1 MKFIKNKSF
10 FKTLVLILFISNN
23 TLSYSQKINHQ
34 AIDSV
39 LALVHKQETDSL
51 KISLNRLGYNI
62 VREAPKEAQSYFE
75 YLFKKDSTAIVKLM
89 VYEFYA
95 KNLASLG
102 LTDQALILRKEGLV
116 LSEKFK
122 DITHIIY
129 YNIAIADCYTS
140 QNKLDKSLKFLN
152 KAEKLAIKTNT
163 LYLLS
168 DVYIGKT
175 RTYTVLED
183 YEKTFEYYQKIWEII
198 KNEKNTPSKRF
209 HLYSVV
215 DFLSQVDKPKELV
228 FFTEELAKL
237 YNDVTVKLP
246 KGHYPIKGI
255 YERIIDPEK
264 IPRYKE
270 IVRVSDSLISFTTL
284 YYSAELLAKSYQ
296 ANQQSQEGIGYLK
309 KTISKFESVDR
320 PSQLMNLYALL
331 SKMFVDTNNYKEAFK
346 AKELEYKLRDKISS
360 GKMQTNIS
368 ELEIKYDTEKKEREI
383 LQQKTTIQKKNSQ
396 RNLMIFGIIALGILF
411 LVSTLFFR
419 NKLKLQKQLTIQNE
433 AIQKQKIK
441 ELNQQNK
448 LFALNSM
455 IEGQEAERLRIA
467 KDLHD
472 SLGGLLSTVK
482 THFNI
487 IQTEIKQLEELNI
500 TQKTN
505 DLIDEA
511 CIEVRRISHN
521 MMPHALSISGLEGAI
536 EDLGERLS
544 EEGYQ
549 TTVEIKN
556 LAPKIDETK
565 KAMMYRLVQE
575 IISNIKKHA
584 DAKTILIQLIG
595 HKDGINIMIEDD
607 GKGFDY
613 LKALQKDGLGLKSI
627 NSRVEFLDGKIDWD
641 SQINK
646 GTSIIINV
654 PLK

>member
-270 IVRVSDSLISFTTL
+270 IVRVSDSLNSFTTL